1 MEKIKRQKVVF
12 RDAGRD
18 KLAFGTVTF
27 ENGFVKVV
35 DKDNMTIFINK
46 EHVILIKDLE
56 D

>member
-1 MEKIKRQKVVF
+1 MEKRKKVVF

-18 KLAFGTVTF
+18 KLAFGEVTF

-35 DKDNMTIFINK
+35 DEKGSTIFINK
-46 EHVILIKDLE
+46 ENVILIKDLE